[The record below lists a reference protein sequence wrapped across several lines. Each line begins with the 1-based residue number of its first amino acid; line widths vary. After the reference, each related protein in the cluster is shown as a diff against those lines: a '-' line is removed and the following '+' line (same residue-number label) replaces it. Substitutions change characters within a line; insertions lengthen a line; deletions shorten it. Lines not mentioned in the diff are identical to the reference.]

1 MRGWAVRAVQAL
13 SDEKE
18 GRKGWKERR
27 LRKEESEGILK
38 LLLERIPGKY
48 YARRGWV
55 SPV

>member
-1 MRGWAVRAVQAL
+1 MGCLWGAQAL

-18 GRKGWKERR
+18 GRTPWRERR
-27 LRKEESEGILK
+27 LWKEESEGILK

-48 YARRGWV
+48 YTRRDWV